1 MTEQIPRLLP
11 GGLSKEQQGLYDL
24 ITTGPRASGSQ
35 YFSIAAPDGSLNGPF
50 GLMLYIPCI
59 GGPLQGLGAA
69 LRYQGSISDREREI
83 AILAVAAATHSS
95 FETYAHNLVGQSVGL
110 SDDELRSL
118 ADGSFRSADRRE
130 DTAFRLCN
138 ELATDPTPG
147 TDLWDIAVVEFAPEE
162 VLELAT
168 LAGYYRTISQ
178 LMGISGVMAVESGV
192 VEGR

>member
-11 GGLSKEQQGLYDL
+11 GGLSKKQQDLYDS

-35 YFSIAAPDGSLNGPF
+35 RFSIAAPDGSLNGPF

-59 GGPLQGLGAA
+59 GGPLQSLGAA
-69 LRYQGSISDREREI
+69 LRYHGSVSDREREI

-110 SDDELRSL
+110 SDKELMSL
-118 ADGSFRSADRRE
+118 ADGSFRSADPRE
-130 DTAFRLCN
+130 DTAFRLCT
-138 ELATDPTPG
+138 ELTLNPVPG
-147 TDLWDIAVVEFAPEE
+147 THLWDIAVVHFAPEE

-168 LAGYYRTISQ
+168 LAGYYRLISQ
-178 LMGISGVMAVESGV
+178 VMGISGVMAVEPDAI
-192 VEGR
+192 EG